1 MKLHLRTVNVHQN
14 ILSLFV
20 LFIGVIRR
28 TGTWQINDVTC
39 SMSSVDQT
47 WHTKIVYLLTYS
59 LGQSPSWYS
68 KRNSACQDIPHIL

>member
-1 MKLHLRTVNVHQN
+1 MKLHLKTVNVHQN

-28 TGTWQINDVTC
+28 TGTWQINEVTC
-39 SMSSVDQT
+39 SMSPVDQT

-59 LGQSPSWYS
+59 LEQSLSWYS
-68 KRNSACQDIPHIL
+68 KRISVSQEIPHIL